1 MSFLEVQSAPV
12 EAAPELRLAR
22 LWWATGWGMVLFIA
36 VSCLEPAR
44 YVLELHLWD
53 KAEHALAFFGM
64 SVWFG
69 GLVRR
74 TRYPLIALAMLLF
87 GGGIEIAQGLMGLGR
102 DADILDFVADAIGIT
117 VAMILLYLGLG
128 AWTRWVEGLIW
139 RSRDRAGS
147 EGIPG
152 GGDRERS

>member
-1 MSFLEVQSAPV
+1 MNFPNVQIAPA
-12 EAAPELRLAR
+12 ETPPGLRLAR
-22 LWWATGWGMVLFIA
+22 LWWALGWALVLFIA
-36 VSCLEPAR
+36 VSCLEPAK
-44 YVLELHLWD
+44 YVPNLHIWD
-53 KAEHALAFFGM
+53 KAEHATAFFGM

-74 TRYPLIALAMLLF
+74 GRYPVIAVAMLLF

-102 DADILDFVADAIGIT
+102 DADILDFAADGVGIA

-139 RSRDRAGS
+139 RLR
-147 EGIPG
+147 
-152 GGDRERS
+152 DRERP

>member
-1 MSFLEVQSAPV
+1 MSLLELQSAAV
-12 EAAPELRLAR
+12 ETEPQLRLAR
-22 LWWATGWGMVLFIA
+22 LWWVIGWGMVLFIG

-44 YVLELHLWD
+44 YVMDVHVWD

-74 TRYPLIALAMLLF
+74 SRYPMVALAMLLF
-87 GGGIEIAQGLMGLGR
+87 GGGIEIAQGAMGWGR
-102 DADILDFVADAIGIT
+102 DPDIRDFVADAVGIT
-117 VAMILLYLGLG
+117 TAMILLYLGLG

-139 RSRDRAGS
+139 RSRDREPS
-147 EGIPG
+147 
-152 GGDRERS
+152 